1 MSDAY
6 QYLAAH
12 ADLCLEA
19 GAIGAALLW
28 AAIRWQ
34 QVRARRMQ
42 CWRDHGMTKGS

>member
-1 MSDAY
+1 MPDLW
-6 QYLAAH
+6 QYLASH
-12 ADLCLEA
+12 ASLSLEC